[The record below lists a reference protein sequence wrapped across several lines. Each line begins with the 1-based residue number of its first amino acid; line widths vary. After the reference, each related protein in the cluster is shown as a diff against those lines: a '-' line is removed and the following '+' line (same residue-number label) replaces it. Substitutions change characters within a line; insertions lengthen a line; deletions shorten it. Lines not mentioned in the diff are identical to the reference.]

1 MKLDLF
7 IYNSQHLINTITLYQ
22 LNHLNATSFSFIFL
36 SGLFT
41 SLSPCVISILPVCIL
56 YISGENQKLTSINK
70 IKNLL
75 IFCLG
80 TISSFITLGVVA
92 TLLTK
97 TYSQFFNGL
106 PIISAIII
114 IYMGFNSLNIVP
126 LESPKFDGLANN
138 SNYYVKMYLGGVGV
152 GTAIS
157 SCSTPIFITLLVWI
171 NSLQKIFIGLI
182 FILIYSLGYIFPII
196 IGSIFSSNFLK
207 LKHFSVWNNLWAPFS
222 GTILLSTGTFSL
234 FSSLFSNGSFFYNL
248 IN

>member
-7 IYNSQHLINTITLYQ
+7 IYKSQHLINTITLYK

-56 YISGENQKLTSINK
+56 YISGENQKLKSISK
-70 IKNLL
+70 IKNLC

-97 TYSQFFNGL
+97 TYSQFFHGI

-114 IYMGFNSLNIVP
+114 IYMGLNLLNIVP
-126 LESPKFDGLANN
+126 LDSPKFNGLATKNN
-138 SNYYVKMYLGGVGV
+138 DYVKMYLSGVAV
-152 GTAIS
+152 GIAIS

-171 NSLQKIFIGLI
+171 NSIQKIVVGLI
-182 FILIYSLGYIFPII
+182 FILIYSVGYIFPII

-207 LKHFSVWNNLWAPFS
+207 LKHFSFWNNLWAPFS
-222 GTILLSTGTFSL
+222 GTILLSAGTFSL
-234 FSSLFSNGSFFYNL
+234 FSSLFSKS
-248 IN
+248 